1 MVRYELLGS
10 FRRNCVSAAAE
21 TGALCSCSA
30 PPDVAI
36 FERKLPLALLL
47 LLLSLSES
55 DTLGLRFELV
65 TAVTAGALPMIFSEK
80 LSTLLLLLLPAT
92 SVTAFAGCGGGE
104 LDESRTMHS
113 IGEQR
118 VKRMACA
125 GYADRVLCFRGH
137 WPWQQQK

>member
-1 MVRYELLGS
+1 MVRYEFLDS
-10 FRRNCVSAAAE
+10 FRRNGVSAAA
-21 TGALCSCSA
+21 LCCCTA

-65 TAVTAGALPMIFSEK
+65 TAAALPMIFSEK
-80 LSTLLLLLLPAT
+80 LSTLLLLLLLLPAT
-92 SVTAFAGCGGGE
+92 SVTPFAGCGGGE
-104 LDESRTMHS
+104 LDESSTMHS

-125 GYADRVLCFRGH
+125 GYADRLLCFRGH
-137 WPWQQQK
+137 WPWQQQKQQQH